1 MALNI
6 KDRDTERLAAE
17 VAALAGES
25 KTQAIKV
32 ALQERKAR
40 LEAQGRTHDRRA
52 RLVRFL
58 ETEVWSQV
66 PRKVLG
72 RRTTKQERERL
83 LGLGPEALRPIWP
96 AHDQE
101 WEP

>member
-25 KTQAIKV
+25 KTRAIKI

-40 LEAQGRTHDRRA
+40 LAVGGRVHDRHGHF
-52 RLVRFL
+52 VRFL
-58 ETEVWSQV
+58 ETEIWPQV
-66 PRKVLG
+66 PRKALG
-72 RRTTKQERERL
+72 RRTAKREREQI
-83 LGLGPEALRPIWP
+83 LGFGPEGV
-96 AHDQE
+96 
-101 WEP
+101 